1 MSRLLVLLV
10 LLMVQ
15 VQLYA
20 ASTLGCRHGGEPAA
34 TQANVAGCPM
44 HRAAAA
50 DPAADQPDRPFD
62 CQKCALHC
70 GVAAQALPA
79 PAAIL
84 PQDLAPERPMLLSE
98 RHFYR
103 FSPESP
109 LRPPIA
115 IALRA

>member
-1 MSRLLVLLV
+1 MTRFLVLLI
-10 LLMVQ
+10 LLLVQ

-20 ASTLGCRHGGEPAA
+20 AATLGCRHGSEPAA
-34 TQANVAGCPM
+34 QASVAVCPM
-44 HRAAAA
+44 HRASAA
-50 DPAADQPDRPFD
+50 DPPADQPDRPFD

-70 GVAAQALPA
+70 GVAAQSLPA
-79 PAAIL
+79 PAAVL
-84 PQDLAPERPMLLSE
+84 PQDLAPERPMLISE

-115 IALRA
+115 IAL